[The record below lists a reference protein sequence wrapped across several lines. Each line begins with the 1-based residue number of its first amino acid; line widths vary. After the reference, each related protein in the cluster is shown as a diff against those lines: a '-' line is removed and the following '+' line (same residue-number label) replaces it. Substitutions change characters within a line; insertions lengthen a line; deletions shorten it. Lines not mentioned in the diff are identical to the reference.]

1 MINTLAF
8 CLTINDKEITSIIL
22 WCQVPQ
28 KTCHTQ
34 NKLVPKLKPEAE
46 CTTIPQEVCQLRY
59 TSPKEISK
67 PLKTRFKFNKI
78 LSLYWL
84 KLQQNKLECLPICNR
99 ILFLGSKI
107 MRLLFGRVCCDCLL
121 TFSSLLVNPGNTKR
135 GKYHCTIDLLLDSF
149 GLVCFANK
157 NENCQLSYSWFQ
169 TSQIGGH

>member
-8 CLTINDKEITSIIL
+8 CLTISDKEITIFIL
-22 WCQVPQ
+22 WRQVPQ

-84 KLQQNKLECLPICNR
+84 KLQQNKLECLSICDR
-99 ILFLGSKI
+99 ILFLRSKI
-107 MRLLFGRVCCDCLL
+107 MRVCWGCLL
-121 TFSSLLVNPGNTKR
+121 PYSSLLQSIQGILKGEVSLYRWPPAWLVW
-135 GKYHCTIDLLLDSF
+135 I
-149 GLVCFANK
+149 GLFCK
-157 NENCQLSYSWFQ
+157 
-169 TSQIGGH
+169 